1 MAYWILSQWILIYK
15 SDDYFDVK
23 KKCDELND
31 EYNEYYVKCLENNE
45 RPADNECFLVE
56 LDEENEK

>member
-23 KKCDELND
+23 RKCDELND
-31 EYNEYYVKCLENNE
+31 EYNEYYCKCLENNE
-45 RPADNECFLVE
+45 RPADNGCFLVE
-56 LDEENEK
+56 LDDENE